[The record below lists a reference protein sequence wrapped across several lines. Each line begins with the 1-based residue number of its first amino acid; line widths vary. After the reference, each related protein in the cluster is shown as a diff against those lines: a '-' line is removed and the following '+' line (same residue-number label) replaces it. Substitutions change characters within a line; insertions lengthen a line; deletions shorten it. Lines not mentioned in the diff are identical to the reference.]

1 MQKKNLIIF
10 IVLLIL
16 VCIIKQILVYDL
28 PILSNATM
36 AVDDALMV
44 NQAVNISNGKWLG
57 NYSITTLMKGVF
69 FPVFLSV
76 LHLFKLNYLYTITF
90 LYSLSCIYFI
100 YVLSKKIHN
109 KAVLFLI
116 FVGLQFNPVMYCKT
130 ILLRVYRNSLLPMQT
145 LILIAGY
152 TNLLFMKKEDNIKL
166 KIPSILILTIDIVS
180 IWLSRE
186 DAIWILP
193 FCIFMSLII
202 LIKNKK
208 VWKNLL
214 LLLIPLITTIVL
226 CQVVRLINYNH
237 YGVYTLRNENWYN
250 KAVKSI
256 NSVKTD
262 VKLIRVINTREKM
275 NRIAEYTILGEV
287 IDQFNAKADGYSKL
301 DNDPS
306 DDEVENGWFKFV
318 LTEAVLE
325 NGYYESPQKAN
336 EFYKTLYE
344 DIEKAIEKGELERNT
359 EKPYGEMIKS
369 TIKYM
374 FETCKY
380 IFNFEKT
387 NLDVYDIGTTYR
399 DMFKEIH
406 NNFTEI
412 TRNKTVWE
420 EDSNLKADGTP
431 IVDFS
436 KQQNYL
442 DSISYK
448 TTVSNV
454 LVKIYKIFNF
464 ICAPLGIMY
473 YCYLTIKLLIN
484 GSKNFDNKIFENWV
498 ILSGI
503 IGTFFTIVA
512 GIAFTTYKDFIA
524 ITILYLSAPFT
535 LIVAFDLISVY
546 NICEE
551 VYIRFKENKE
561 KE

>member
-1 MQKKNLIIF
+1 MQKKTILFVVSLII
-10 IVLLIL
+10 ICV
-16 VCIIKQILVYDL
+16 IKQILVFDL

-44 NQAVNISNGKWLG
+44 NQATSISKGEWLG
-57 NYSITTLMKGVF
+57 SYSLTTLMKGVF
-69 FPVFLSV
+69 FPIFLS
-76 LHLFKLNYLYTITF
+76 LIHLFKLNYLYTITF
-90 LYSLSCIYFI
+90 LYSLSCLYFI
-100 YVLSKKIHN
+100 YVFSKRIHN
-109 KAVLFLI
+109 KFVLLLI
-116 FVGLQFNPVMYCKT
+116 FIGLQFNPVMYCKT

-152 TNLLFMKKEDNIKL
+152 TNLLFMKKDDNIKV
-166 KIPSILILTIDIVS
+166 KIPTIIILTIDIVS

-193 FCIFMSLII
+193 VCIFMSLVI

-208 VWKNLL
+208 IWKNLS
-214 LLLIPLITTIVL
+214 LLLIPLIATVLL
-226 CQVVRLINYNH
+226 CQVVRLINYNY
-237 YGVYTLRNENWYN
+237 YGVYTLRNEKWYN

-287 IDQFNAKADGYSKL
+287 IDEFNAKADGYSKL

-325 NGYYESPQKAN
+325 NGYYESPKKTN

-344 DIEKAIEKGELERNT
+344 DVENAIENGELEKST

-399 DMFKEIH
+399 DMFKSIH
-406 NNFTEI
+406 NNFSEI

-420 EDSNLKADGTP
+420 EDSELKSDGTP

-436 KQQNYL
+436 EQQEYL
-442 DSISYK
+442 DRISYK
-448 TTVSNV
+448 TTISNI
-454 LVKIYKIFNF
+454 LVKIYKVFNF
-464 ICAPLGIMY
+464 ICAPIGIIY
-473 YCYLTIKLLIN
+473 YIYLTIKLIIN
-484 GSKNFDNKIFENWV
+484 GKKNFDNKILENWV

-503 IGTFFTIVA
+503 IGTFFTIIA

-524 ITILYLSAPFT
+524 VTILYLSAPFT
-535 LIVAFDLISVY
+535 LIIAFDLVSVY
-546 NICEE
+546 NISEE
-551 VYIRFKENKE
+551 IYIKLKENKE

>member
-1 MQKKNLIIF
+1 MQKKTILFDVSLII
-10 IVLLIL
+10 ICV
-16 VCIIKQILVYDL
+16 IKQILVFDL

-44 NQAVNISNGKWLG
+44 NQATSISKGEWLG
-57 NYSITTLMKGVF
+57 SYSLTTLMKGVF
-69 FPVFLSV
+69 FPIFLS
-76 LHLFKLNYLYTITF
+76 LIHLFKLNYLYTITF
-90 LYSLSCIYFI
+90 LYSLSCLYFI
-100 YVLSKKIHN
+100 YVFSKRIHN
-109 KAVLFLI
+109 KFVLLLI
-116 FVGLQFNPVMYCKT
+116 FIGLQFNPVMYCKT

-152 TNLLFMKKEDNIKL
+152 TNLLFMKKDDNIKV
-166 KIPSILILTIDIVS
+166 KIPTIIILTIDIVS

-193 FCIFMSLII
+193 VCIFMSLVI

-208 VWKNLL
+208 IWKNLS
-214 LLLIPLITTIVL
+214 LLLIPLIATVFL
-226 CQVVRLINYNH
+226 CQVVRLINYNY
-237 YGVYTLRNENWYN
+237 YGVYTLRNEKWYN

-287 IDQFNAKADGYSKL
+287 IDEFNAKADGYSKL

-325 NGYYESPQKAN
+325 NGYYESPKKTN

-344 DIEKAIEKGELERNT
+344 NVENAIENGELEKST

-374 FETCKY
+374 FETCRY

-399 DMFKEIH
+399 DMFKSIH
-406 NNFTEI
+406 NNFSEI

-420 EDSNLKADGTP
+420 EDSELKSDGTP

-436 KQQNYL
+436 EQQEYL
-442 DSISYK
+442 DRISYK
-448 TTVSNV
+448 TTISNI
-454 LVKIYKIFNF
+454 LVKIYKVFNF
-464 ICAPLGIMY
+464 ICAPIGIIY
-473 YCYLTIKLLIN
+473 YIYLTIKLIIN
-484 GSKNFDNKIFENWV
+484 GKKNFDNKILENWV

-503 IGTFFTIVA
+503 IGTFFTIIA

-524 ITILYLSAPFT
+524 VTILYLSAPFT
-535 LIVAFDLISVY
+535 LIIAFDLVSVY
-546 NICEE
+546 NISEE
-551 VYIRFKENKE
+551 IYIKLKENKE

>member
-1 MQKKNLIIF
+1 MQKKTILFII
-10 IVLLIL
+10 LLIL
-16 VCIIKQILVYDL
+16 VCIIKQILVFDL

-44 NQAVNISNGKWLG
+44 NQAISISKGEWLG
-57 NYSITTLMKGVF
+57 NYYITTLMKGIF
-69 FPVFLSV
+69 FPVFLSIV
-76 LHLFKLNYLYTITF
+76 HLFKLNYLYTITF
-90 LYSLSCIYFI
+90 LYSLSCLYFI
-100 YVLSKKIHN
+100 YVFSKRIHN
-109 KAVLFLI
+109 KAFLFLI

-152 TNLLFMKKEDNIKL
+152 TNLLFMKNDEKIKS
-166 KIPSILILTIDIVS
+166 KIPVITILTIDIVS

-193 FCIFMSLII
+193 FCIFMSLVI
-202 LIKNKK
+202 LIRNKK
-208 VWKNLL
+208 NWKNLL
-214 LLLIPLITTIVL
+214 LLMIPLITTILL
-226 CQVVRLINYNH
+226 CQVVRCINYTH
-237 YGVYTLRNENWYN
+237 YGVYTLRNEKWYN

-275 NRIAEYTILGEV
+275 NRIAEYTILGNV

-318 LTEAVLE
+318 LTEAVVE

-336 EFYKTLYE
+336 KFYKTLYE
-344 DIEKAIEKGELERNT
+344 DIENAIKKGELERNT
-359 EKPYGEMIKS
+359 DKPYSEMVKS

-399 DMFKEIH
+399 NMFRQIH
-406 NNFTEI
+406 ENFTEI

-420 EDSNLKADGTP
+420 EDSELKEDGTP

-442 DSISYK
+442 DKISYK
-448 TTVSNV
+448 TTISNI
-454 LVKIYKIFNF
+454 LVKIYKICNF
-464 ICAPLGIMY
+464 IIAPLGIIY
-473 YCYLTIKLLIN
+473 YIYLSFKVIKNRL
-484 GSKNFDNKIFENWV
+484 KNFDNKIFENWV

-546 NICEE
+546 NIGEE
-551 VYIRFKENKE
+551 IYLKVKKFKE

>member
-1 MQKKNLIIF
+1 MQKKTILFVVSLII
-10 IVLLIL
+10 ICV
-16 VCIIKQILVYDL
+16 IKQILVFDL

-44 NQAVNISNGKWLG
+44 NQATSISKGEWLG
-57 NYSITTLMKGVF
+57 SYSLTTLMKGVF
-69 FPVFLSV
+69 FPIFLS
-76 LHLFKLNYLYTITF
+76 LIHLFKLNYLYTITF
-90 LYSLSCIYFI
+90 LYSLSCLYFI
-100 YVLSKKIHN
+100 YVFSKRIHN
-109 KAVLFLI
+109 KFVLLLI
-116 FVGLQFNPVMYCKT
+116 FIGLQFNPVMYCKT

-152 TNLLFMKKEDNIKL
+152 TNLLFMKKVDNIKV
-166 KIPSILILTIDIVS
+166 KIPTIIILTIDIVS

-193 FCIFMSLII
+193 VCIFMSLVI

-208 VWKNLL
+208 IWKNLS
-214 LLLIPLITTIVL
+214 LLLIPLIATVLL
-226 CQVVRLINYNH
+226 CQVVRLINYNY
-237 YGVYTLRNENWYN
+237 YGVYTLRNEKWYN

-287 IDQFNAKADGYSKL
+287 IDEFNAKADGYSKL

-325 NGYYESPQKAN
+325 NGYYESPKKTN

-344 DIEKAIEKGELERNT
+344 DVENAIENGELEKST

-374 FETCKY
+374 FETCRY

-399 DMFKEIH
+399 DMFKSIH
-406 NNFTEI
+406 NNFSEI

-420 EDSNLKADGTP
+420 EDSELKSDGTP

-436 KQQNYL
+436 EQQEYL
-442 DSISYK
+442 DRISYK
-448 TTVSNV
+448 TTISNI
-454 LVKIYKIFNF
+454 LVKIYKVFNF
-464 ICAPLGIMY
+464 ICAPIGIIY
-473 YCYLTIKLLIN
+473 YIYLTIKLIIN
-484 GSKNFDNKIFENWV
+484 GKKNFDNKILENWV

-503 IGTFFTIVA
+503 IGTFFTIIA

-524 ITILYLSAPFT
+524 VTILYLSAPFT
-535 LIVAFDLISVY
+535 LIIAFDLVSVY
-546 NICEE
+546 NISEE
-551 VYIRFKENKE
+551 IYIKLKENKE

>member
-1 MQKKNLIIF
+1 MQKKTILFVVSLII
-10 IVLLIL
+10 ICV
-16 VCIIKQILVYDL
+16 IKQILVFDL

-44 NQAVNISNGKWLG
+44 NQATSISKGEWLG
-57 NYSITTLMKGVF
+57 SYSLTTLMKGVF
-69 FPVFLSV
+69 FPIFLS
-76 LHLFKLNYLYTITF
+76 LIHLFKLNYLYTITF
-90 LYSLSCIYFI
+90 LYSLSCLYFI
-100 YVLSKKIHN
+100 YVFSKRIHN
-109 KAVLFLI
+109 KFVLLLI
-116 FVGLQFNPVMYCKT
+116 FIGLQFNPVMYCKT

-152 TNLLFMKKEDNIKL
+152 TNLLFMKKVDNIKV
-166 KIPSILILTIDIVS
+166 KIPTIIILTIDIVS

-193 FCIFMSLII
+193 VCIFMSLVI

-208 VWKNLL
+208 IWKNLS
-214 LLLIPLITTIVL
+214 LLLIPLIATVLL
-226 CQVVRLINYNH
+226 CQVVRLINYNY
-237 YGVYTLRNENWYN
+237 YGVYTLRNEKWYN

-287 IDQFNAKADGYSKL
+287 IDEFNAKADGYSKL

-325 NGYYESPQKAN
+325 NGYYESPKKTN
-336 EFYKTLYE
+336 KFYKTLYE
-344 DIEKAIEKGELERNT
+344 DVENAIENGELEKST

-374 FETCKY
+374 FETCRY

-399 DMFKEIH
+399 DMFKSIH
-406 NNFTEI
+406 NNFSEI

-420 EDSNLKADGTP
+420 EDSELKSDGTP

-436 KQQNYL
+436 EQQEYL
-442 DSISYK
+442 DRISYK
-448 TTVSNV
+448 TTISNI
-454 LVKIYKIFNF
+454 LVKIYKVFNF
-464 ICAPLGIMY
+464 ICAPIGIIY
-473 YCYLTIKLLIN
+473 YIYLTIKLIIN
-484 GSKNFDNKIFENWV
+484 GKKNFDNKILENWV

-503 IGTFFTIVA
+503 IGTFFTIIA

-524 ITILYLSAPFT
+524 VTILYLSAPFT
-535 LIVAFDLISVY
+535 LIIAFDLVSVY
-546 NICEE
+546 NISEE
-551 VYIRFKENKE
+551 IYIKLKENKE

>member
-1 MQKKNLIIF
+1 MQKKTILFVVSLII
-10 IVLLIL
+10 ICV
-16 VCIIKQILVYDL
+16 IKQILVFDL

-44 NQAVNISNGKWLG
+44 NQATSISKGEWLG
-57 NYSITTLMKGVF
+57 SYSLTTLMKGVF
-69 FPVFLSV
+69 FPIFLS
-76 LHLFKLNYLYTITF
+76 LIHLFKLNYLYTITF
-90 LYSLSCIYFI
+90 LYSLSCLYFI
-100 YVLSKKIHN
+100 YVFSKRIHN
-109 KAVLFLI
+109 KFVLLLI
-116 FVGLQFNPVMYCKT
+116 FIGLQFNPVMYCKT

-152 TNLLFMKKEDNIKL
+152 TNLLFMKKVDNIKV
-166 KIPSILILTIDIVS
+166 KIPTIIILTIDIVS

-193 FCIFMSLII
+193 VCIFMSLVI

-208 VWKNLL
+208 IWKNLS
-214 LLLIPLITTIVL
+214 LLLIPLIATVLL
-226 CQVVRLINYNH
+226 CQVVRLINYNY
-237 YGVYTLRNENWYN
+237 YGVYTLRNEKWYN

-287 IDQFNAKADGYSKL
+287 IDEFNAKADGYSKL

-325 NGYYESPQKAN
+325 NGYYESPKKTN

-344 DIEKAIEKGELERNT
+344 DVENAIENGELEKST

-374 FETCKY
+374 FETCRY

-399 DMFKEIH
+399 DMFKSIH
-406 NNFTEI
+406 NNFSEI

-420 EDSNLKADGTP
+420 EDSELKSDGTP

-436 KQQNYL
+436 EQQEYL
-442 DSISYK
+442 DRISYK
-448 TTVSNV
+448 TTISNI
-454 LVKIYKIFNF
+454 LVKIFKVFNF
-464 ICAPLGIMY
+464 ICAPIGIIY
-473 YCYLTIKLLIN
+473 YIYLTIKLIIN
-484 GSKNFDNKIFENWV
+484 GKKNFDNKILENWV

-503 IGTFFTIVA
+503 IGTFFTIIA

-524 ITILYLSAPFT
+524 VTILYLSAPFT
-535 LIVAFDLISVY
+535 LIIAFDLVSVY
-546 NICEE
+546 NISEE
-551 VYIRFKENKE
+551 IYIKLKENKE